1 MCGLPHGDATAADD
15 RVRAE
20 LGASD
25 TMGVAVMPRAE
36 PAVVHLD
43 GHLGSGQPRDTGR
56 DGELEGRVVTLH
68 MRGLDRRDV
77 VQHRGERPGG
87 HGERERL
94 LGRGPGDAVEP
105 DPSLAT
111 LPVMNTL

>member
-25 TMGVAVMPRAE
+25 TMGVAVIASAE
-36 PAVVHLD
+36 PPSCTVAVTL
-43 GHLGSGQPRDTGR
+43 LRQPRDTGR

-68 MRGLDRRDV
+68 SADWI
-77 VQHRGERPGG
+77 
-87 HGERERL
+87 
-94 LGRGPGDAVEP
+94 DA
-105 DPSLAT
+105 T
-111 LPVMNTL
+111 